1 LTPKLDLLTLI
12 ALSAKDTAK
21 FLMMILWAVSVV
33 LARRGWKK
41 SRAILSAIFATA
53 LDVSQLIGAMKMT
66 YDLNIPSDH
75 FDTIDKAVTQ
85 RIEII
90 KLHDPAKASAV
101 RASWVKMKAD
111 FLRSVIEE
119 QSK

>member
-1 LTPKLDLLTLI
+1 MTPKLDLLTLI

-21 FLMMILWAVSVV
+21 FLMMILWAVTAV
-33 LARRGWKK
+33 LVRRGWKK

-53 LDVSQLIGAMKMT
+53 LDVSQLIGSMKMT